1 MDTLFRD
8 SLSESDFL
16 YNPQGGAHYCH
27 SATIL
32 ETAAGEL
39 LSVWYAYPEKE
50 NVDASLVLA
59 RRAKNNSTWDK
70 SQILIERAAYSL
82 GNPVLSQSPDGAI
95 LLFYVAL
102 RSTWWN
108 SATLNVIVSRDHG
121 RSWSH
126 PVSMGPWQG
135 MMIRHSPVCLL
146 NSELLLPAYDETK
159 NQTVL
164 LRAASPYQE
173 WSESYR
179 FEELGLIQPVIM
191 ADPRGNLD
199 IYFRAAGDHRHVWRS
214 TSKDSGAT
222 WAPPT
227 STTLINPLS
236 GIAAVMAHG
245 TLALIHNPLENQR
258 TPLAISLSS
267 NSGQSW
273 RSTHILDSAQFEVSY
288 PAFVLGRDG
297 MVRGVYTFNRRMI
310 KYVAFPARLLRHGTE

>member
-1 MDTLFRD
+1 METHFRD

-32 ETAAGEL
+32 ETPTGEL

-50 NVDASLVLA
+50 NVDASLILA
-59 RRAKNNSTWDK
+59 RRPANGKTWEK
-70 SQILIERAAYSL
+70 SRILLERAAYSL
-82 GNPVLSQSPDGAI
+82 GNPVLCQTPDGAI
-95 LLFYVAL
+95 FLFYVAL

-108 SATLNVIVSRDHG
+108 SAALNMIVSHDDGH
-121 RSWSH
+121 SWSH
-126 PVSMGPWQG
+126 PTSMGSWQG
-135 MMIRHSPVCLL
+135 MMIRHSPVCLP
-146 NSELLLPAYDETK
+146 NTDLLLPAYDETK
-159 NQTVL
+159 DQTVL
-164 LRAASPYQE
+164 LRAARPYTQ

-179 FEELGLIQPVIM
+179 FEEPGLIQPVIIT
-191 ADPRGNLD
+191 DPRGNLD

-214 TSKDSGAT
+214 TSKDTGAT

-227 STTLINPLS
+227 RTALINPLS

-245 TLALIHNPLENQR
+245 TLALIHNPLDNQR

-273 RSTHILDSAQFEVSY
+273 TSTSVLDSAQFEVSY
-288 PAFVLGRDG
+288 PAFILGRDK

-310 KYVAFPARLLRHGTE
+310 KYIAFPASLLRHGAG